1 MDWINYLKKLGFSE
15 SELKNMSFK
24 YSENGIPIVNIE
36 NGVDM
41 LKKADD
47 TITDAFKKAKLKSE
61 ERPTYDVEEKTSNFK
76 PISEEFREEN
86 TSKSY
91 SGITMLTPND
101 FLLNNYVGK
110 TMLGTTTSLQFEC
123 LDKNNFT
130 LPGITDKQLAEVLL
144 LRNKTNPDIKET
156 LLDLLDLL

>member
-1 MDWINYLKKLGFSE
+1 MKKLGFSE
-15 SELKNMSFK
+15 SDLKNMSFK
-24 YSENGIPIVNIE
+24 YSENGIPVINIE

-47 TITDAFKKAKLKSE
+47 TITDAFRNAKLKSE
-61 ERPTYDVEEKTSNFK
+61 ERPAYDVEEKTSNFK
-76 PISEEFREEN
+76 PISEEFKEEN
-86 TSKSY
+86 TFKSY

-101 FLLNNYVGK
+101 FLLNNYAGK
-110 TMLGTTTSLQFEC
+110 TMLGTTTPLNFEC
-123 LDKNNFT
+123 LDKNNCI